1 MKFTPLTSVLLCLF
15 IPLLCLWRGL
25 VVLSFSYV
33 LHARV
38 SLALL
43 LRWIHKSRVSLVLLL
58 KFLLDFDSILIGG
71 SK

>member
-1 MKFTPLTSVLLCLF
+1 MKFAPLPDVHLYLH

-33 LHARV
+33 LRDRV

-43 LRWIHKSRVSLVLLL
+43 LWWVCKSRVSLVLLL
-58 KFLLDFDSILIGG
+58 KFFLDFDSIPIGG